1 MKQFLLLT
9 TIALISISSFS
20 QLNKNQF
27 LVGGNISFS
36 SATYGDEDTYK
47 SKSETLQLS
56 PGVGYFLFDKLAVGT
71 KTEFSFNN
79 STVYYEDV
87 LKSRSNSITL
97 SPFVRYY
104 ILPKDKKLN
113 VFAEVD
119 YSYVQTTQRLLNA
132 GYESKL
138 KGNGYTVLGGPVY
151 FINPYI
157 ALELTLS
164 YNSLKYSS
172 DTYRTNTFMTG
183 LGFQIH
189 LGNKKSK
196 S

>member
-1 MKQFLLLT
+1 MQLLFLKYDGREYLYTQHLFFMASPVASHSCTFKSLSSYFIFLIKSKDFCINLFFSKGSLCWYSKPAIMKQLLLLT
-9 TIALISISSFS
+9 TIALFSLSAFS

-71 KTEFSFNN
+71 KTEFIFNN

-97 SPFVRYY
+97 YFFV
-104 ILPKDKKLN
+104 K
-113 VFAEVD
+113 
-119 YSYVQTTQRLLNA
+119 
-132 GYESKL
+132 
-138 KGNGYTVLGGPVY
+138 
-151 FINPYI
+151 
-157 ALELTLS
+157 
-164 YNSLKYSS
+164 
-172 DTYRTNTFMTG
+172 
-183 LGFQIH
+183 
-189 LGNKKSK
+189 
-196 S
+196 

>member
-1 MKQFLLLT
+1 MKQLLLLT
-9 TIALISISSFS
+9 TIALFSLSSFS

-119 YSYVQTTQRLLNA
+119 YSYVHDNTKTLKCRLRIQV
-132 GYESKL
+132 KR
-138 KGNGYTVLGGPVY
+138 KRVY
-151 FINPYI
+151 C
-157 ALELTLS
+157 S
-164 YNSLKYSS
+164 GWS
-172 DTYRTNTFMTG
+172 G
-183 LGFQIH
+183 LLYKFRI
-189 LGNKKSK
+189 
-196 S
+196 